1 MATGA
6 CSVGQGEC
14 AAGMTS
20 LAADDDMRSIE
31 FEPGTEVVEF
41 ALRQDTARR
50 KQKCGEHKGYS
61 MQPLTH
67 RA

>member
-1 MATGA
+1 
-6 CSVGQGEC
+6 
-14 AAGMTS
+14 MTS